1 MKNTGVC
8 VLGMHRSGTS
18 CLVGSLQA
26 AGVQLGE
33 VVEFAPHNRKGN
45 REHLGIRELNDA
57 VLTTSGGAWNL
68 PPHELRWTA
77 EQAARRDAIVHQL
90 ASLPGRC
97 WGFKDPRSVLTMPF
111 WHEAVPDLRMVATFR
126 HPHAVAHSL
135 AARDGMSLD
144 DGLRLWMAYN
154 EIVLSWLARR
164 GGPLVSFDVSREEY
178 LEAVGHAIRWLG
190 LDEHPAAEG
199 RQAVFFDDELRHQSV
214 ADASCQQPLPPEIDR
229 VYRHLE
235 DYYRTCRHERPT
247 AG

>member
-1 MKNTGVC
+1 MKKTGVC

-18 CLVGSLQA
+18 CLAGSLQC

-68 PPHELRWTA
+68 PPHALRWTP
-77 EQAARRDAIVHQL
+77 EQAARRDEIVEQL

-111 WHEAVPDLRMVATFR
+111 WHEAAPDLRIVATYR
-126 HPHAVAHSL
+126 HPLAVARSL
-135 AARDGMSLD
+135 AARDGMTLD
-144 DGLRLWMAYN
+144 SGLRLWLAYN
-154 EIVLSWLARR
+154 ELVLSCLARG
-164 GGPLVSFDVSREEY
+164 GGPLVSFDVPREEY

-190 LDEHPAAEG
+190 LDRHEAADGGE
-199 RQAVFFDDELRHQSV
+199 AVFFTDELRHQSV
-214 ADASCQQPLPPEIDR
+214 ADAPCQQPLPPEIDR
-229 VYRHLE
+229 VYRRLD
-235 DYYRTCRHERPT
+235 DYYQTCRNAHAT
-247 AG
+247 TG